1 MMIAGCNEDLIL
13 SRCRCTSSLKDTF
26 QDAKLAAR
34 RLMVEDEVV
43 SLLPDSRTNH
53 KSLHEKGLSKSQLS
67 NIKFLRATLAAPLSH
82 PQYQKNS
89 DIGDQML
96 KKPLQQPPYPLPSF
110 SP

>member
-43 SLLPDSRTNH
+43 SLLRD
-53 KSLHEKGLSKSQLS
+53 SQLS
-67 NIKFLRATLAAPLSH
+67 NIKFLMHVRILIPNDSRSKPPSH
-82 PQYQKNS
+82 SKGASQYSYNT
-89 DIGDQML
+89 
-96 KKPLQQPPYPLPSF
+96 
-110 SP
+110 